1 MSKLKPL
8 TSYIIIF
15 LIRPII
21 TKQVFVT
28 LKNSA
33 TGLHQKNNSIPSTV
47 LKIFTHALAQ
57 SEKRSLHNKS
67 THWKS

>member
-8 TSYIIIF
+8 TSYIINF

-21 TKQVFVT
+21 TKQVFLT
-28 LKNSA
+28 LKNLA
-33 TGLHQKNNSIPSTV
+33 IGLHQKNNSIPSNV

-67 THWKS
+67 TYWKS